1 MTDNDAAES
10 DPPGGEGAPSDAVE
24 VRGPAPPA
32 VAAEATGVVEQFMAG
47 SMAVMG
53 GAINPLADRI
63 TSEHITDA
71 INFMENESRR
81 AAEDARHS
89 RWMTFALI
97 LFLVIAG
104 MAFVVVMVSL
114 DETDLV
120 RDIIPIAAALGVGF
134 LGGFGFGRTRGGG

>member
-1 MTDNDAAES
+1 
-10 DPPGGEGAPSDAVE
+10 
-24 VRGPAPPA
+24 
-32 VAAEATGVVEQFMAG
+32 
-47 SMAVMG
+47 
-53 GAINPLADRI
+53 
-63 TSEHITDA
+63 
-71 INFMENESRR
+71 MENESRR